1 MFSDFMKWTW
11 ATYKLIETKL
21 AVLQRLVGQTESASN
36 DAWKSLIDE
45 DRLLTRVE
53 ILESQLTT
61 YGKGMNEDKL
71 RDETKRLM
79 EEKEEYQER
88 AKDTLKRLVSEKLE
102 AVKKLQEVEKI
113 LGTTEDEYATLRE
126 LYDKNM
132 DENKKLAAEINR
144 LNTDLEATRAKIPP
158 EPAEAAKL
166 PLIEDKSGDFYI
178 KGG

>member
-1 MFSDFMKWTW
+1 MHLFKKQHPNSRITCTFGVFQQKIIKNGSIHRFW
-11 ATYKLIETKL
+11 
-21 AVLQRLVGQTESASN
+21 
-36 DAWKSLIDE
+36 
-45 DRLLTRVE
+45 
-53 ILESQLTT
+53 
-61 YGKGMNEDKL
+61 
-71 RDETKRLM
+71 
-79 EEKEEYQER
+79 KEEYQER